1 MNIIQSSTFARTFSS
16 GDDRLTKCSHS
27 MIISCHHYLCCI
39 LCLLYLLIVSVV
51 HISQSHLS
59 DSPVTHL
66 HCQSVIAAVF
76 FIYDSLFIKFIH
88 AAVLRT
94 PSILP
99 TTPSLLRSTTAQFL
113 HRPVFTVDTT
123 SSASTFHQP
132 PPVSE
137 LHEWIILAAARV
149 PCNKLLF

>member
-16 GDDRLTKCSHS
+16 GDGRLTKCSHS
-27 MIISCHHYLCCI
+27 MIISCLHYLW
-39 LCLLYLLIVSVV
+39 LLIVSVV

-137 LHEWIILAAARV
+137 LHEWIFLAAARV